1 MEFIYRKI
9 KGIKMKLNE
18 SNMLVEEELYS
29 DIPIEAL
36 FSIICRNQFVFVNRE
51 SKKLNITGR
60 QIPCL
65 RLISDHPGIIQDDI
79 ANTLQIDKGFIARVI
94 KKLEDDEFLYRTID
108 PNNRRKYHI
117 YLTEKGKNIIPEIK
131 SIDEKWEKIV
141 FEGLNKDE
149 KCKLIEF
156 IDLLSKNSIKKI
168 KNCD

>member
-1 MEFIYRKI
+1 
-9 KGIKMKLNE
+9 MKLNE
-18 SNMLVEEELYS
+18 LNIPVEEKLNS

-65 RLISDHPGIIQDDI
+65 RLISDHPGITQDDI
-79 ANTLQIDKGFIARVI
+79 ANTLQIDKGFIARVV
-94 KKLEDDEFLYRTID
+94 KKLEDDDFLYRTID
-108 PNNRRKYHI
+108 PTNRRKYHI

-131 SIDEKWEKIV
+131 AIDEKWEKIV
-141 FEGLNKDE
+141 FEGLKKDE
-149 KCKLIEF
+149 KCKLMDFIE
-156 IDLLSKNSIKKI
+156 LLAKNSIEKI